1 MDALTTPSNWQRVRL
16 GDILTLKHGR
26 DYKKFKLG
34 NIPVY
39 GSGGYMLSINN
50 FLHNGES
57 VCIGRKGTID
67 KPIYLNGKFWVV
79 DTLFY
84 SYSFKKSIPK
94 FIFYAFSIIKWSNY
108 NEATGVPSLTKMT
121 ISNIEIPLPPLNEQI
136 AIANILSDV
145 DRYLYSLD
153 ALILKKE
160 SVKKALSFELLSQRK
175 RLKGFNQN
183 WQRVRLGDIC
193 EITTGS
199 LDANEMV
206 HYGKYRFY
214 TCAKKYYFIDKY
226 AFDTEAILISGNG
239 AYVGYVHYYKGKFN
253 AYQRTYV
260 LDNFSE
266 HIIFVKYFL
275 TMFLQ
280 SHIQTNKNEGNTP
293 YIVMATLK
301 DFEIP
306 LPPLN
311 EQIAIANI
319 LSDVDRYLYS
329 LDALILKKESVKK
342 ALSFELLSQRK
353 RLKGFNQNWQRVR
366 LGDICEITT
375 GSLDA
380 NEMVHYGKYRFYTCA
395 KKYYFIDKYAF
406 DTEAILISG
415 NGAYVGYVHYY
426 KGKFNAYQRTYV
438 LDNFSEHII
447 FVKYFLTMF
456 LQSHIQTN
464 KNEGNTP
471 YIVMATL
478 KDFEIPLPPLNEQI
492 AIANILSDLDNEII
506 SLKNKKRQ
514 FDNIKKALNHDLMSA
529 KIRVLKK

>member
-1 MDALTTPSNWQRVRL
+1 MLPLTMPLNWQRVRL
-16 GDILTLKHGR
+16 GDIAE
-26 DYKKFKLG
+26 
-34 NIPVY
+34 II
-39 GSGGYMLSINN
+39 GGGTPSTQITSFWNGSINW
-50 FLHNGES
+50 FTPTE
-57 VCIGRKGTID
+57 IGITKYVYKSQRTITPLGLKNSSTKLLPIGTILLTSRASIGD
-67 KPIYLNGKFWVV
+67 CAILKVVATTNQGFQSLIPLEKINNEFLYYLILILKNKLLKLASGSTFLEVSPNK
-79 DTLFY
+79 
-84 SYSFKKSIPK
+84 
-94 FIFYAFSIIKWSNY
+94 IKN
-108 NEATGVPSLTKMT
+108 LL
-121 ISNIEIPLPPLNEQI
+121 IPLPPLNEQN
-136 AIANILSDV
+136 AIANILSAL
-145 DRYLYSLD
+145 DRYLCALD

-160 SVKKALSFELLSQRK
+160 GVKKALSFELLSQRK
-175 RLKGFNQN
+175 RLKGFNQA

-214 TCAKKYYFIDKY
+214 TCAKEYYFIDKY

-280 SHIQTNKNEGNTP
+280 SHIQTNRNEGNTP

-319 LSDVDRYLYS
+319 LSG
-329 LDALILKKESVKK
+329 LD
-342 ALSFELLSQRK
+342 
-353 RLKGFNQNWQRVR
+353 
-366 LGDICEITT
+366 
-375 GSLDA
+375 
-380 NEMVHYGKYRFYTCA
+380 H
-395 KKYYFIDKYAF
+395 
-406 DTEAILISG
+406 
-415 NGAYVGYVHYY
+415 
-426 KGKFNAYQRTYV
+426 
-438 LDNFSEHII
+438 
-447 FVKYFLTMF
+447 
-456 LQSHIQTN
+456 
-464 KNEGNTP
+464 
-471 YIVMATL
+471 
-478 KDFEIPLPPLNEQI
+478 
-492 AIANILSDLDNEII
+492 EII

-514 FDNIKKALNHDLMSA
+514 FENIKKALNHDLMSA

>member
-1 MDALTTPSNWQRVRL
+1 MDALMLPSNWQKVRL
-16 GDILTLKHGR
+16 GDIAEIIGGDTPSTQITSFWNGSINWFTPTEIGITKYVYKSQRTITLLGLKKSSAKLLPIGTILLTSRASIGDCAILKEVATTNQGFQSLIPLEKINNEFLYYLMLTLKN
-26 DYKKFKLG
+26 KLLKLAS
-34 NIPVY
+34 
-39 GSGGYMLSINN
+39 GST
-50 FLHNGES
+50 FLEVSPN
-57 VCIGRKGTID
+57 K
-67 KPIYLNGKFWVV
+67 
-79 DTLFY
+79 
-84 SYSFKKSIPK
+84 
-94 FIFYAFSIIKWSNY
+94 IKN
-108 NEATGVPSLTKMT
+108 LL
-121 ISNIEIPLPPLNEQI
+121 IPLPPLNEQI

-145 DRYLYSLD
+145 DRYLCALR

-160 SVKKALSFELLSQRK
+160 GVKKALSFELLSQRK
-175 RLKGFNQN
+175 RLKGFNQA

-214 TCAKKYYFIDKY
+214 TCAK
-226 AFDTEAILISGNG
+226 E
-239 AYVGYVHYYKGKFN
+239 
-253 AYQRTYV
+253 
-260 LDNFSE
+260 
-266 HIIFVKYFL
+266 
-275 TMFLQ
+275 
-280 SHIQTNKNEGNTP
+280 
-293 YIVMATLK
+293 
-301 DFEIP
+301 
-306 LPPLN
+306 
-311 EQIAIANI
+311 
-319 LSDVDRYLYS
+319 
-329 LDALILKKESVKK
+329 
-342 ALSFELLSQRK
+342 
-353 RLKGFNQNWQRVR
+353 
-366 LGDICEITT
+366 
-375 GSLDA
+375 
-380 NEMVHYGKYRFYTCA
+380 
-395 KKYYFIDKYAF
+395 YYFIDKYAF

-492 AIANILSDLDNEII
+492 AIANILSDLDHEIT

-514 FDNIKKALNHDLMSA
+514 FENIKKALNHDLMSA